1 MSAGLACVDVDYRV
15 RGAVAGCVLFT
26 AWGDATAAREL
37 VASAAEVEPYV
48 PGQLYRREG
57 PLLERVLALV
67 GHPLEVVIVDGN
79 VWLDAAG
86 APGLG
91 AHLWEALGRRVAVIG
106 VAKTRYKGNA
116 HRSGPDA
123 VDEPGRPR
131 ALCATPDPVS
141 RSRTLACRLA
151 GSVAVVRGASTNP
164 LHVTAA
170 DLDPAAAAAHILS
183 MHGPHRLPTLLTRVD
198 RLCREAP
205 LPPT

>member
-26 AWGDATAAREL
+26 GWGDAVAAREL
-37 VASAAEVEPYV
+37 VTSVAEVEPYV

-67 GHPLEVVIVDGN
+67 GHPLDVVIVDGN

-91 AHLWEALGRRVAVIG
+91 AHLWQALGGRVAVIG
-106 VAKTRYKGNA
+106 VAKTAYAGA
-116 HRSGPDA
+116 PA
-123 VDEPGRPR
+123 V
-131 ALCATPDPVS
+131 T
-141 RSRTLACRLA
+141 
-151 GSVAVVRGASTNP
+151 VVRGASTNP

-170 DLDPAAAAAHILS
+170 GLDPATAAAHILA

-205 LPPT
+205 LPPS

>member
-26 AWGDATAAREL
+26 AWGDATAAREV
-37 VASAAEVEPYV
+37 VAGATEVEPYV

-57 PLLERVLALV
+57 PLLERVLSQV

-79 VWLDAAG
+79 VWLDGAG

-91 AHLWEALGRRVAVIG
+91 AHLWEALGRRVAIIG
-106 VAKTRYKGNA
+106 VAKTRYAGA
-116 HRSGPDA
+116 PA
-123 VDEPGRPR
+123 V
-131 ALCATPDPVS
+131 
-141 RSRTLACRLA
+141 TL
-151 GSVAVVRGASTNP
+151 VRGASTNP

-170 DLDPAAAAAHILS
+170 GLDPAAAAAHILA

-205 LPPT
+205 LPPTG